1 MNKWNDIVLTLRE
14 LKDIGVDESV
24 YQKRIEEQFKFLGW
38 SIAGGCVESK
48 PILPEGNSKSL
59 VPDIVLKKNGER
71 VLAVEVKEPNN
82 HLKARQEIQLFSYMR
97 QLELRVGL
105 YIGEKWQ
112 LYYNAP
118 DDKENPHPVLTATLT
133 PDLEDGTRFCELL
146 TYENFSLE
154 SLESFCSKQL
164 HRQRYR
170 NSLHEALSLL
180 NEDDKGTTLLFDLLR
195 RKLMEKEVFEDI
207 LDDELQLVKLS
218 YEFGKVTKLKP
229 TKVKSPTEKKKLI
242 KYSLNGGPAMFMTKI
257 ALEAVRQYVKR
268 NPTATFAEIE
278 ERFPKSLI
286 GGRAMVRKYSELRDL
301 MEAGSKEIN
310 RYSASPNEILTS
322 ADNVEFVV
330 CTQWHAGNFPRL
342 VKTLKE
348 LKWIVKR
355 V

>member
-1 MNKWNDIVLTLRE
+1 ML
-14 LKDIGVDESV
+14 VDAF
-24 YQKRIEEQFKFLGW
+24 I
-38 SIAGGCVESK
+38 
-48 PILPEGNSKSL
+48 
-59 VPDIVLKKNGER
+59 
-71 VLAVEVKEPNN
+71 
-82 HLKARQEIQLFSYMR
+82 
-97 QLELRVGL
+97 
-105 YIGEKWQ
+105 
-112 LYYNAP
+112 
-118 DDKENPHPVLTATLT
+118 
-133 PDLEDGTRFCELL
+133 FCELL
-146 TYENFSLE
+146 TFESFSLE
-154 SLESFCSKQL
+154 SLESFCSEQL

-195 RKLMEKEVFEDI
+195 RKFMEKEVFEDI

-229 TKVKSPTEKKKLI
+229 AKVKSPTEKKKLI

-268 NPTATFAEIE
+268 NPIE

>member
-1 MNKWNDIVLTLRE
+1 
-14 LKDIGVDESV
+14 
-24 YQKRIEEQFKFLGW
+24 
-38 SIAGGCVESK
+38 
-48 PILPEGNSKSL
+48 
-59 VPDIVLKKNGER
+59 
-71 VLAVEVKEPNN
+71 
-82 HLKARQEIQLFSYMR
+82 
-97 QLELRVGL
+97 
-105 YIGEKWQ
+105 
-112 LYYNAP
+112 
-118 DDKENPHPVLTATLT
+118 
-133 PDLEDGTRFCELL
+133 
-146 TYENFSLE
+146 
-154 SLESFCSKQL
+154 
-164 HRQRYR
+164 
-170 NSLHEALSLL
+170 
-180 NEDDKGTTLLFDLLR
+180 
-195 RKLMEKEVFEDI
+195 MEKEVIEDI

>member
-1 MNKWNDIVLTLRE
+1 M
-14 LKDIGVDESV
+14 
-24 YQKRIEEQFKFLGW
+24 
-38 SIAGGCVESK
+38 ESK

-195 RKLMEKEVFEDI
+195 RKFMEKEVFEDI